1 MQTQRL
7 RIAIQKKRP
16 PEPRVPRTAEKM
28 RCEIQHHG
36 RALGGSFTEY
46 AD

>member
-7 RIAIQKKRP
+7 RIAIQKKGRLSQGCQ
-16 PEPRVPRTAEKM
+16 ELLKM